1 MKKNKYGNAIMLLLN
16 NKAII
21 LTILMLAVSVIM
33 THGTALSNE
42 NITGVMR
49 QISVLAIIS
58 IGYTILLAGGMMD
71 LSTGSVVSLCGICS
85 GLASKAMPLPLAS
98 LLALLVGCLCE
109 LFNGTMGRV
118 FRLPNFVLTLAT
130 GEVFKGIAY
139 IMTNGKSVGGLSDG
153 VKFLGQG
160 RILNVIPM
168 PFFIMIIV
176 VILMA
181 ILLGKTTYGRHVLAV
196 GGNAAAAEISGIR
209 VGFVKISTMMI
220 GGLCFG
226 LGATVLTGRVA
237 SAIPGAGDSY
247 LMDAI
252 AAVVIGGTPMHG
264 GKAKVVGTLFGVAL
278 IGVINNMLNLMNVTS
293 YWQWVCKGAIIIIAI
308 ILDSVTDRLFKSQK
322 A

>member
-1 MKKNKYGNAIMLLLN
+1 MKKKTYRNTMMWVLN
-16 NKAII
+16 NKAVI
-21 LTILMLAVSVIM
+21 LTIIMLMVSVIL
-33 THGTALSNE
+33 TSGTALGSH

-58 IGYTILLAGGMMD
+58 IGYTIILAGGMMD
-71 LSTGSVVSLCGICS
+71 LSVGSIVGLCGICY
-85 GLASKAMPLPLAS
+85 GLASRVMPLWAALLLS
-98 LLALLVGCLCE
+98 LLIGCICE
-109 LFNGTMGRV
+109 LFNGAMGRI
-118 FRLPNFVLTLAT
+118 FSLPNFVLTLAS
-130 GEVFKGIAY
+130 GEIFKGIAY
-139 IMTNGKSVGGLSDG
+139 IITDGKSVGGLSDS

-160 RILNVIPM
+160 RIFGFLPM

-209 VGFVKISTMMI
+209 VGFTKISTMMI

-226 LGATVLTGRVA
+226 LGAAVLTGRVA
-237 SAIPGAGDSY
+237 SAIPGAGDNY
-247 LMDAI
+247 LMDSI

-264 GKAKVVGTLFGVAL
+264 GKAKEVGTLFGVAL
-278 IGVINNMLNLMNVTS
+278 IGVINNMLNLLNVSS
-293 YWQWVCKGAIIIIAI
+293 YWQWVCKGVIIIIAI
-308 ILDSVTDRLFKSQK
+308 ILDSVTDRVFQSQK